1 MYLKWVHGLKEA
13 YNGRKLVMRVMIIM
27 LKECNSIVDAAVSKS
42 SSLRVIC
49 SCKF

>member
-1 MYLKWVHGLKEA
+1 MYIKWVHGLKEA
-13 YNGRKLVMRVMIIM
+13 YNGRKLVMREMIIM
-27 LKECNSIVDAAVSKS
+27 HKNIIVDAAVSKS